1 MPGLLLH
8 IDNVDIDFIRTN
20 AVANVCFLSQIAELL
35 KLWSEVQRE
44 FGESFKDLRK
54 HFEMIV
60 EGERRHETARAALDA
75 SDAKLGKTR
84 KEMKKATKAK
94 MPDGDIREIEKRLDS
109 LERDREKHQIDVFDT
124 VRENEIVKMIRI
136 KDGLLKTAQ
145 SYIDMVRKGDVLF
158 SAAKFIAQQIP
169 DVGDREI
176 HEIKYTGSGVTMQA
190 VIDAKQRISHYSR
203 DDENYSQQQAS
214 TAYTFNTG
222 DAVRAD
228 GSGDTAGSAISSE
241 SVSTAGGAASSPHP
255 AELPPPYSVDP
266 PTNPFYDAQEEA
278 DVSDASFVVSP
289 NTSAS
294 ATTGGRASGVGG
306 GGGLYPR
313 LSGSFHTPPSRPPPP
328 PAGAIPSGLGQS
340 RRHSEAAG
348 LQNRR
353 RSSSASGLQDQSR
366 RGLSASLVADVGSG
380 IGGLQMR

>member
-1 MPGLLLH
+1 
-8 IDNVDIDFIRTN
+8 
-20 AVANVCFLSQIAELL
+20 
-35 KLWSEVQRE
+35 
-44 FGESFKDLRK
+44 
-54 HFEMIV
+54 MIV

-109 LERDREKHQIDVFDT
+109 LEREREKHQMDVFDT

-176 HEIKYTGSGVTMQA
+176 HEIKYTGSGATMQA

-203 DDENYSQQQAS
+203 DDENYSQQQTRS

-222 DAVRAD
+222 DAVVGGD
-228 GSGDTAGSAISSE
+228 GRGDTAGTAISSE

-278 DVSDASFVVSP
+278 DESDASFIVSP

-294 ATTGGRASGVGG
+294 GFTGGRASGVGG
-306 GGGLYPR
+306 DGGLYPR
-313 LSGSFHTPPSRPPPP
+313 LNGSFHTPPSRPPPP
-328 PAGAIPSGLGQS
+328 PTGVIPSGLAQS

>member
-1 MPGLLLH
+1 
-8 IDNVDIDFIRTN
+8 
-20 AVANVCFLSQIAELL
+20 
-35 KLWSEVQRE
+35 
-44 FGESFKDLRK
+44 
-54 HFEMIV
+54 MIV

-109 LERDREKHQIDVFDT
+109 LEREREKHQMDVFDT

-176 HEIKYTGSGVTMQA
+176 HEIKYTGSGATMQA

-203 DDENYSQQQAS
+203 DDENFSQQQTS

-222 DAVRAD
+222 DAVRSD
-228 GSGDTAGSAISSE
+228 GRGTQPVPRSRPNPSAQP
-241 SVSTAGGAASSPHP
+241 AA
-255 AELPPPYSVDP
+255 PPPVRIPQSCLLPTRLTRP
-266 PTNPFYDAQEEA
+266 PTR
-278 DVSDASFVVSP
+278 S
-289 NTSAS
+289 
-294 ATTGGRASGVGG
+294 TTPKR
-306 GGGLYPR
+306 
-313 LSGSFHTPPSRPPPP
+313 RP
-328 PAGAIPSGLGQS
+328 
-340 RRHSEAAG
+340 
-348 LQNRR
+348 
-353 RSSSASGLQDQSR
+353 
-366 RGLSASLVADVGSG
+366 
-380 IGGLQMR
+380 M

>member
-1 MPGLLLH
+1 
-8 IDNVDIDFIRTN
+8 
-20 AVANVCFLSQIAELL
+20 
-35 KLWSEVQRE
+35 
-44 FGESFKDLRK
+44 
-54 HFEMIV
+54 MIV

-109 LERDREKHQIDVFDT
+109 LEREREKHQMDVFDT

-176 HEIKYTGSGVTMQA
+176 HEIKYTGSGATMQA

-203 DDENYSQQQAS
+203 DDENYSQQQTS

-222 DAVRAD
+222 DAVRGD
-228 GSGDTAGSAISSE
+228 GRGDTAAAGTAISSE

-278 DVSDASFVVSP
+278 DESDDASFIVSP

-294 ATTGGRASGVGG
+294 GFTGGRASGVGG
-306 GGGLYPR
+306 DGGLYPR
-313 LSGSFHTPPSRPPPP
+313 LNGSFHTPPSRPPPP
-328 PAGAIPSGLGQS
+328 PTGVIPSGLAQS

>member
-1 MPGLLLH
+1 
-8 IDNVDIDFIRTN
+8 
-20 AVANVCFLSQIAELL
+20 
-35 KLWSEVQRE
+35 
-44 FGESFKDLRK
+44 
-54 HFEMIV
+54 MIV

-124 VRENEIVKMIRI
+124 VRENEIVKMIRV
-136 KDGLLKTAQ
+136 KDGLLKTSQ

-176 HEIKYTGSGVTMQA
+176 HEIKYTGSGATMQA

-203 DDENYSQQQAS
+203 DDENYSQQQTS

-222 DAVRAD
+222 DAVRGD
-228 GSGDTAGSAISSE
+228 GRGDTAGTAISSE

-266 PTNPFYDAQEEA
+266 PTNPFYDTQEEA
-278 DVSDASFVVSP
+278 EESDASFVVSP

-294 ATTGGRASGVGG
+294 GGRASGVGG

-313 LSGSFHTPPSRPPPP
+313 LNGSFHTPPSRPPPP
-328 PAGAIPSGLGQS
+328 PTGAIPGGLGQS

-353 RSSSASGLQDQSR
+353 RSSSANGLQDPSR

>member
-1 MPGLLLH
+1 
-8 IDNVDIDFIRTN
+8 
-20 AVANVCFLSQIAELL
+20 
-35 KLWSEVQRE
+35 
-44 FGESFKDLRK
+44 
-54 HFEMIV
+54 MIV

-109 LERDREKHQIDVFDT
+109 LEREREKHQMDVFDT

-176 HEIKYTGSGVTMQA
+176 HEIKYTGSGATMQA
-190 VIDAKQRISHYSR
+190 VIDAKQRMSHYSR
-203 DDENYSQQQAS
+203 EDENYSQQQAS
-214 TAYTFNTG
+214 TTCTFNTG
-222 DAVRAD
+222 DAVRGD
-228 GSGDTAGSAISSE
+228 GTDGRGHTAGTAISPE

-278 DVSDASFVVSP
+278 DESDASFIVSP

-294 ATTGGRASGVGG
+294 GFTGGRASGVGG
-306 GGGLYPR
+306 DGGLYPR
-313 LSGSFHTPPSRPPPP
+313 LNGSFHTPPSRPPPP
-328 PAGAIPSGLGQS
+328 PNGVIPSGLAQS

-348 LQNRR
+348 LLNRR

>member
-1 MPGLLLH
+1 M
-8 IDNVDIDFIRTN
+8 
-20 AVANVCFLSQIAELL
+20 CCLSQIAELL

-94 MPDGDIREIEKRLDS
+94 MPDGDLREIEKRLDL
-109 LERDREKHQIDVFDT
+109 LERDREKHQIDVFDA

-176 HEIKYTGSGVTMQA
+176 HEIKYTGSGATMQA

-222 DAVRAD
+222 DAVRVD
-228 GSGDTAGSAISSE
+228 GRGDTAGTALSSE
-241 SVSTAGGAASSPHP
+241 SVSTAGAGSSPHP
-255 AELPPPYSVDP
+255 AELPPPYSIDP

-278 DVSDASFVVSP
+278 DESDASFIVSP
-289 NTSAS
+289 NTSSRA
-294 ATTGGRASGVGG
+294 GGVGLGG

-313 LSGSFHTPPSRPPPP
+313 LNGSFHTPPSRPPPP
-328 PAGAIPSGLGQS
+328 PTGAIPGGLGQS

-353 RSSSASGLQDQSR
+353 RSSSAHGLQDQSR

-380 IGGLQMR
+380 ISGLQMR